1 MGDPVKIAQRMP
13 YVLEMEPGKYYWC
26 RCGRSKTQPFC
37 DGSHTGTEHS
47 PVEVE
52 LTEKSEWRGADVN
65 IQKNSRFVMAPIP
78 TSKNRTYP
86 LNVTLRLLLRNIG
99 KS

>member
-1 MGDPVKIAQRMP
+1 MGDPVTIAQRMP

-37 DGSHTGTEHS
+37 DGSHTGTDHS

-52 LTEKSEWRGADVN
+52 LTEKKRVAWCGCKHTNKQPFCDGTHSGLEA
-65 IQKNSRFVMAPIP
+65 
-78 TSKNRTYP
+78 
-86 LNVTLRLLLRNIG
+86 
-99 KS
+99 

>member
-1 MGDPVKIAQRMP
+1 MGDPVMIAQRMP

-52 LTEKSEWRGADVN
+52 LTEKKRVAWCGCKHT
-65 IQKNSRFVMAPIP
+65 KNNHFATAPIP
-78 TSKNRTYP
+78 TWKNSIAFPGR
-86 LNVTLRLLLRNIG
+86 VFI
-99 KS
+99 